1 MPRDSAKEP
10 TGLWAAYAAFAGVAT
25 GVAAFAAWRLS
36 QAYSKV
42 DANEKKIEKL
52 KDEIVE
58 AKHEEKKTQDAVE
71 ELHAR
76 VENSIEALR
85 GMERDLVKG
94 PSISFEQEERLLV
107 HKAQLLAL
115 NDELRGEIVK
125 YHARLQ
131 ALNVELNTA
140 ESALAASIAECQSL
154 HQQIQKLEAEL
165 ASRPNPPPP
174 DHGGVSDPPLP
185 AAGVSDGSGVAA
197 TADSTLPAGSPA
209 ASRVGAQFAVP
220 WAYRRYY

>member
-1 MPRDSAKEP
+1 MPRDSAEEP

-25 GVAAFAAWRLS
+25 GVAAFAAWQLS
-36 QAYSKV
+36 QAYSKA
-42 DANEKKIEKL
+42 DANAKKIEEL
-52 KDEIVE
+52 KDKIVDT
-58 AKHEEKKTQDAVE
+58 KHEEEKTRGAVDALSAHLE
-71 ELHAR
+71 SNEKALHE
-76 VENSIEALR
+76 V
-85 GMERDLVKG
+85 ERDLVKG

-115 NDELRGEIVK
+115 NDELRGEITK

-209 ASRVGAQFAVP
+209 APRVGAQFAVP
-220 WAYRRYY
+220 WAYRGYY